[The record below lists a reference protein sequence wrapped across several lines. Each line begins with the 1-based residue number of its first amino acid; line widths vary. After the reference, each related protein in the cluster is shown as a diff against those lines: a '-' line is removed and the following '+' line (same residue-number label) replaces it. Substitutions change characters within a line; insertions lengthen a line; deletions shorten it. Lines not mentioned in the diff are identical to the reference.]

1 MDDTILFNVKTPLGF
16 SVHVTREY
24 WDFITT
30 IKHPVMKGGE
40 ERVIKVL
47 SDPDEIRQ
55 SKSDKNVYL
64 FYRKEQEKRWQ
75 CAVAKDETD
84 SGFLITAYPTDKI
97 KEGEMIWKK

>member
-1 MDDTILFNVKTPLGF
+1 MDDTILFNVNTLLGF

-30 IKHPVMKGGE
+30 IKHPVMKGNE

-55 SKSDKNVYL
+55 SKSDQNVYL
-64 FYRKEQEKRWQ
+64 FYRKERETRWL
-75 CAVAKDETD
+75 CAVAKDETG

-97 KEGEMIWKK
+97 KEGELIWKK